1 LAKGSTIAPNTA
13 GGGMLG
19 SLMTNAGSKKKVSEI
34 EENFTDMERDIRVSI
49 MEIFETEPDFTIAS
63 TVK

>member
-1 LAKGSTIAPNTA
+1 
-13 GGGMLG
+13 MLG
-19 SLMTNAGSKKKVSEI
+19 ILMTNAGSKKKVSEI
-34 EENFTDMERDIRVSI
+34 EENFTDIERDIRVSI